1 MNDTQSTTKHQ
12 KVLFISNGHGE
23 DLHGIQIVKALRQQ
37 QPHLEIGAMP
47 IVGQGNAYRNFGI
60 KIIGPT
66 EALPSGGFVYNDRL
80 KLLAD
85 IKSGLLTLLWR
96 QIQAIRNYG
105 RDCVSIFAI
114 GDVVVLL
121 GAYLAGKPY
130 TAFIVSSSAY
140 YEHRMKFPLLT
151 DWLLKSD
158 RCQQIFTRDR
168 YTAKMLND
176 LGYAKAIFVG
186 FPAMDALEA
195 TGKDLQL
202 LANVPLIA
210 LLPGSRLP
218 EAGHNLQLLLD
229 LAIATTPLFPD
240 GIQFR
245 AAVTPNL
252 FNPDENGMFP
262 LQQLAEE
269 RGWKY
274 QDLGYLIHPQHDVK
288 IRCFCDAF
296 ADILQQC
303 DLVVGMAGTAI
314 EQAVGLGKPII
325 QFPGAGPQFTYT
337 FAEAQMRL
345 LGASIQT
352 IGTQPANVETITL
365 AAQAVRQTLLDRDYL
380 ERCRVN
386 GLERIG
392 GAGGAA
398 AMARIFVE
406 HFHGSVPKFDSSIH
420 AAMSSQHPRVSNE
433 RDEGKP

>member
-1 MNDTQSTTKHQ
+1 MNSSTPK

-23 DLHGIQIVKALRQQ
+23 DLHGIQIVKALRHQ
-37 QPHLEIGAMP
+37 QPQLEIGAMP
-47 IVGQGNAYRNFGI
+47 IVGQGNAYRNLGI

-66 EALPSGGFVYNDRL
+66 ESLPSGGFVYNDRL

-85 IKSGLLTLLWR
+85 IRSGLFTLLWR
-96 QIQAIRNYG
+96 QVRAIRNYG

-121 GAYLAGKPY
+121 GAYLTGRPY
-130 TAFIVSSSAY
+130 IAFIVSSSAY
-140 YEHRMKFPLLT
+140 YEHRMKFPFLT

-168 YTAKMLND
+168 YTADMLNNQ
-176 LGYAKAIFVG
+176 GYAKAMFVG

-202 LANVPLIA
+202 LPNLPLIA

-218 EAGHNLQLLLD
+218 EAGNNLQLLLD

-252 FNPDENGMFP
+252 FDRDSNGIIS
-262 LQQLAEE
+262 LEKLARE
-269 RGWKY
+269 RGWEY
-274 QDLGYLIHPQHDVK
+274 QDPGYLIHPEDRVK
-288 IRCFCDAF
+288 VWCFCDAF

-325 QFPGAGPQFTYT
+325 QFPGAGPQFTYV

-345 LGASIQT
+345 LGESIQT
-352 IGTQPANVETITL
+352 IGTQPANAETIDL
-365 AAQAVRQTLLDRDYL
+365 AAQAVRKTLLDRDYL
-380 ERCRVN
+380 ERCRIN

-392 GAGGAA
+392 SAGGAA
-398 AMARIFVE
+398 EMARIFVDRFLKTE
-406 HFHGSVPKFDSSIH
+406 S
-420 AAMSSQHPRVSNE
+420 
-433 RDEGKP
+433 

>member
-1 MNDTQSTTKHQ
+1 MDGSSTPRSTN

-37 QPHLEIGAMP
+37 QPQLEIGAMP
-47 IVGQGNAYRNFGI
+47 IVGQGNAYRNLGI

-66 EALPSGGFVYNDRL
+66 ESLPSGGFVYNDRL

-85 IKSGLLTLLWR
+85 IQAGLLTLLWR

-105 RDCVSIFAI
+105 RDCVAIFAI

-121 GAYLAGKPY
+121 GAYLTGRPY

-140 YEHRMKFPLLT
+140 YEHRMKFPFLT
-151 DWLLKSD
+151 DRLLKSN

-168 YTAKMLND
+168 YTADMLNNQ
-176 LGYAKAIFVG
+176 GYTKAMFVG
-186 FPAMDALEA
+186 FPAMDALAA

-202 LANVPLIA
+202 LPNLPTIA

-218 EAGHNLQLLLD
+218 EAGNNFQLLLD

-252 FNPDENGMFP
+252 FDRDERGMIP
-262 LQQLAEE
+262 LARLATE
-269 RGWKY
+269 RGWEY
-274 QDLGYLIHPQHDVK
+274 RDLGYLIHPEYQITVL
-288 IRCFCDAF
+288 CFCDAF

-352 IGTQPANVETITL
+352 IGTQPANAETIDR
-365 AAQAVRQTLLDRDYL
+365 AARAVRQTLLDRDYL
-380 ERCRVN
+380 ECCRLN

-398 AMARIFVE
+398 EMARIFIRSPAKVRE
-406 HFHGSVPKFDSSIH
+406 
-420 AAMSSQHPRVSNE
+420 
-433 RDEGKP
+433 

>member
-1 MNDTQSTTKHQ
+1 MIVDLSQQ

-23 DLHGIQIVKALRQQ
+23 DLHAIQIIKALCQQ
-37 QPHLEIGAMP
+37 QPQLEIGAMP
-47 IVGQGNAYRNFGI
+47 IVGQGNAYRNLGV

-66 EALPSGGFVYNDRL
+66 EALPSGGFINSDRL
-80 KLLAD
+80 KILGD
-85 IKSGLLTLLWR
+85 IQSGLLTLLWR
-96 QIQAIRNYG
+96 QVQAIRNYG
-105 RDCVSIFAI
+105 RDCTSIFAI

-121 GAYLAGKPY
+121 GAYLTGKPY

-140 YEHRMKFPLLT
+140 YENRMKFPLLT

-158 RCQQIFTRDR
+158 RCQQIFTRDL
-168 YTAKMLND
+168 YTADMLNKQ
-176 LGYAKAIFVG
+176 GYSKAMFVG
-186 FPAMDALEA
+186 FPAMDALA
-195 TGKDLQL
+195 PTGKDLQL
-202 LANVPLIA
+202 APNLPFIA

-218 EAGHNLQLLLD
+218 EAGANLQLLLD
-229 LAIATTPLFPD
+229 LAIATTPLFSD

-252 FNPDENGMFP
+252 FTPDAQGMIP
-262 LQQLAEE
+262 LQQLAAQ
-269 RGWKY
+269 RGWEY
-274 QDLGYLIHPQHDVK
+274 PAAGYLIHPQQGVK

-325 QFPGAGPQFTYT
+325 QFPGAGPQFTYA

-345 LGASIQT
+345 LGTSVQT
-352 IGTQPANVETITL
+352 IGTQPANAETIDL
-365 AAQAVRQTLLDRDYL
+365 AARAVRQTLLDRDYL
-380 ERCRVN
+380 ECCREN

-398 AMARIFVE
+398 EMARIFVE
-406 HFHGSVPKFDSSIH
+406 HFKH
-420 AAMSSQHPRVSNE
+420 AAGN
-433 RDEGKP
+433 